1 MCLSALKFHTHTDV
15 QTEPGS
21 PTSREL
27 RLLLTVLRK
36 EFMHVLV
43 AFVPAK
49 LHAPSDLKPKRL
61 EAAFGS
67 LFFILKSG
75 RTQFTLLPEWAS
87 VSRDGELV
95 L

>member
-61 EAAFGS
+61 GAVKKQPK
-67 LFFILKSG
+67 KSEIHG
-75 RTQFTLLPEWAS
+75 RSE
-87 VSRDGELV
+87 SRIIFMWKTG
-95 L
+95 